1 MKKYSYLVIVI
12 STINF
17 LYRLNNPS
25 FEYSFSIFSL
35 LYSYLLVRKG
45 IIYKN
50 MKKMFNVDIWKIE
63 FKGVGNFIE
72 LLLIVEAYF
81 CTDQFNNGILNGLTS
96 NFSENMMF
104 SLIPCLLLYRFAL
117 YRSIELSY

>member
-1 MKKYSYLVIVI
+1 
-12 STINF
+12 
-17 LYRLNNPS
+17 
-25 FEYSFSIFSL
+25 
-35 LYSYLLVRKG
+35 
-45 IIYKN
+45 
-50 MKKMFNVDIWKIE
+50 MFNVDIWKIE
-63 FKGVGNFIE
+63 FKEVGNFIE

>member
-1 MKKYSYLVIVI
+1 MKKYSYIVIVI

-25 FEYSFSIFSL
+25 FEYSFSIFIL